1 MRCDRW
7 GVVELG
13 AGLGS
18 ITEGL
23 LTQLGGGGGGSGDD
37 AAAAAAAA
45 RVLAVEIDGG
55 AAALLSKVWRRCD
68 EGVVCALLSRDG
80 AMASARRVRGARR
93 FAARRERGRRILLLM
108 HSSRGLSARRV
119 RSSPLRHSERARPSL
134 SFIHRIHDHAGSRI
148 EKRFPTLDVAITDL
162 LEVRDVMHVM

>member
-1 MRCDRW
+1 MRCGRW

-37 AAAAAAAA
+37 ADAAAAAAAA

-55 AAALLSKVWRRCD
+55 AAALLSKVWRRCG
-68 EGVVCALLSRDG
+68 EGVVCALLPRDG
-80 AMASARRVRGARR
+80 AMASARRVR
-93 FAARRERGRRILLLM
+93 
-108 HSSRGLSARRV
+108 
-119 RSSPLRHSERARPSL
+119 SSPLRRSERARPSQ
-134 SFIHRIHDHAGSRI
+134 SPTHAFIAWALRASRP
-148 EKRFPTLDVAITDL
+148 ELAASPL
-162 LEVRDVMHVM
+162 